1 MGSRPLS
8 AAAELIVKA
17 RDQHILVLSM
27 CNATNTSRQQIFL
40 PGDDISLIV
49 TKGRSVSVTEVQAD
63 HPAVTAE
70 KLDRERKAEEATRLR
85 QELHPE
91 IGTKPLPKITQSDAG
106 NDIA

>member
-8 AAAELIVKA
+8 AAELIVRA

-27 CNATNTSRQQIFL
+27 CNATNASRQQVFL

-70 KLDRERKAEEATRLR
+70 KLDRERKAEEAARLR
-85 QELHPE
+85 AEL
-91 IGTKPLPKITQSDAG
+91 G
-106 NDIA
+106 NDTA